1 MAKFVAVI
9 IELFTDSIIFCFSS
23 TRVLMIVF
31 SISARKF
38 LSVSFIFSYRVFL
51 VMKTVCLNHVLNRL
65 FESPLLSE
73 RFDYFFY

>member
-1 MAKFVAVI
+1 
-9 IELFTDSIIFCFSS
+9 
-23 TRVLMIVF
+23 MIVF

-51 VMKTVCLNHVLNRL
+51 VMEAVCLNHVSNRL